1 MADTPS
7 QKLLGAGTPMVS
19 QGQEGRQLQFL
30 RYWWMKRYGPPRLL
44 EPVQEGRQ
52 LQFLRY

>member
-1 MADTPS
+1 
-7 QKLLGAGTPMVS
+7 MVS